1 MNVAEW
7 ILVVMLSVALLVFLI
22 AGIVLIVKLIRLAE
36 EAKKIVATGQQIA
49 TKADDIVDNVK
60 GMTSVG
66 GIVKT
71 FANRVIE
78 NQERRYAEEDLARE
92 TAAAEAAR
100 AERAAKRA
108 QATEQATRNAAGAA
122 RAAEQATKARQAEQ
136 PSAKHTAK
144 SATNGFVRKAKK

>member
-7 ILVVMLSVALLVFLI
+7 ILVVMLSVALLIFLI

-36 EAKKIVATGQQIA
+36 EAQKIVATGQQIA

-71 FANRVIE
+71 FANRVVE
-78 NQERRYAEEDLARE
+78 NQERRYAEEDAARAA
-92 TAAAEAAR
+92 AAAEAAKADR
-100 AERAAKRA
+100 
-108 QATEQATRNAAGAA
+108 AA
-122 RAAEQATKARQAEQ
+122 RAA
-136 PSAKHTAK
+136 AK
-144 SATNGFVRKAKK
+144 SAGAENAARAEQAARSAHAAAASANGAAKAASDVVKKAASKK

>member
-7 ILVVMLSVALLVFLI
+7 ILVVMLSVALLIFLI
-22 AGIVLIVKLIRLAE
+22 AGIVLIIKLIRLAE
-36 EAKKIVATGQQIA
+36 EAQKIVATGQQIA

-78 NQERRYAEEDLARE
+78 NQERRYAEEDAARE
-92 TAAAEAAR
+92 SAAEAA
-100 AERAAKRA
+100 AK
-108 QATEQATRNAAGAA
+108 AA
-122 RAAEQATKARQAEQ
+122 RSARATAT
-136 PSAKHTAK
+136 SANGAAK
-144 SATNGFVRKAKK
+144 SAAKSAGDAAKKPGSVKK

>member
-7 ILVVMLSVALLVFLI
+7 ILVVMLSVALLIFLI
-22 AGIVLIVKLIRLAE
+22 AGIVLIIKLIRLAE
-36 EAKKIVATGQQIA
+36 EAKKVIETGQQIA

-71 FANRVIE
+71 FANRVVE
-78 NQERRYAEEDLARE
+78 NQERRYAEEDAARE
-92 TAAAEAAR
+92 AAAAEAAK

-108 QATEQATRNAAGAA
+108 G
-122 RAAEQATKARQAEQ
+122 AAEQAAKAERAEVNRV
-136 PSAKHTAK
+136 AKTV
-144 SATNGFVRKAKK
+144 NDVAKKATPKK

>member
-7 ILVVMLSVALLVFLI
+7 ILVVMLSVALLIFLI

-71 FANRVIE
+71 FASHVVE
-78 NQERRYAEEDLARE
+78 NQERKYAEEDAMR
-92 TAAAEAAR
+92 EAAR
-100 AERAAKRA
+100 EVVEEAAKADEPKAKVKTAPVKSRTKKSSA
-108 QATEQATRNAAGAA
+108 
-122 RAAEQATKARQAEQ
+122 ATK
-136 PSAKHTAK
+136 K
-144 SATNGFVRKAKK
+144 